1 MTTHTANNLQFQ
13 HPEDMG
19 KYRVVETCNF
29 DSDYP
34 DEKWAS
40 PVMNR
45 VEFQKAY
52 GELQDAIRKARRHGS
67 RRIRLSCHSAVIL
80 DNYIFDPEDS
90 IEEEQEEKWGL

>member
-1 MTTHTANNLQFQ
+1 VTTHIANNLQFQ

-40 PVMNR
+40 PVLH
-45 VEFQKAY
+45 QKQA
-52 GELQDAIRKARRHGS
+52 EKVAAIFNA
-67 RRIRLSCHSAVIL
+67 AVP
-80 DNYIFDPEDS
+80 NTFDRFWKVVQLPYKLVPGFEP
-90 IEEEQEEKWGL
+90 

>member
-1 MTTHTANNLQFQ
+1 MTTHTAKNLQFQ

-40 PVMNR
+40 PVLHKKQAEK
-45 VEFQKAY
+45 VA
-52 GELQDAIRKARRHGS
+52 AIFNA
-67 RRIRLSCHSAVIL
+67 AVP
-80 DNYIFDPEDS
+80 NTFDRFWKVVQLPYKLVPGFEP
-90 IEEEQEEKWGL
+90 